1 MFLKELVP
9 AHVFSDWG
17 IKKNPGHTEQSFK
30 MGMEDGEKE
39 PKTWVDY

>member
-9 AHVFSDWG
+9 ASVFSDWG
-17 IKKNPGHTEQSFK
+17 IKKHQGYTGQSFR
-30 MGMEDGEKE
+30 MEDGEKE